1 MSNERSL
8 SAIAEAATEI
18 SEEQWAALASVPD
31 AGVLH
36 IGRERR
42 TQPRADHRV
51 VAQVF
56 LGLGNKGAKERYL
69 IRTRDLSQN
78 GIGFLHSKPVQIG
91 VRCEVALLTSD
102 NRLLHRSGA
111 VAACTP
117 QGQTLFA
124 VGIKLDK
131 PLPASEVEAALAGSA
146 T

>member
-18 SEEQWAALASVPD
+18 SEEQWAALAAVPD

-36 IGRERR
+36 IGQERR
-42 TQPRADHRV
+42 SQPRAEHRV

-56 LGLGNKGAKERYL
+56 LGLSNKGSKERYL

-78 GIGFLHSKPVQIG
+78 GIGFVHSKPVQLG
-91 VRCEVALLTSD
+91 ERCEISLLTSD
-102 NRLLHRSGA
+102 NRLLHRSGV

-117 QGQTLFA
+117 QGRSLYS

-131 PLPASEVEAALAGSA
+131 PLPAKEVEAALAG
-146 T
+146 